1 MDNEL
6 KVWIFFLK
14 IWLYGH
20 KTASVSTFQTLHCIV
35 AYLKILTQN
44 VTHRSPPQRC
54 PQSRSRHGPRRW
66 PRSGTRPRQPWSPD
80 ESAGCCL
87 PAPGTC
93 LHSTAKRRRTDEEA
107 GRRQEEER
115 ERGGGNDKRTT
126 VYDRER
132 GEIRKLGK
140 QRWKIAISTPQ

>member
-1 MDNEL
+1 MENEL
-6 KVWIFFLK
+6 KVWILFLK
-14 IWLYGH
+14 ILLYWH

-93 LHSTAKRRRTDEEA
+93 LHSTGEEEEDGRGSRAKTGRGERA
-107 GRRQEEER
+107 GRRER
-115 ERGGGNDKRTT
+115 QKNNS
-126 VYDRER
+126 V
-132 GEIRKLGK
+132 
-140 QRWKIAISTPQ
+140 